1 MGYAYRVLL
10 HATIY
15 HSVTSLTILTIALEV
30 TLYFMDLCIV
40 QFVTVIWLES
50 QYCYYSV

>member
-15 HSVTSLTILTIALEV
+15 HSVTSLTIITIAWKLHFISESVMYSTNRNCYLVNIDKTV
-30 TLYFMDLCIV
+30 TI
-40 QFVTVIWLES
+40 
-50 QYCYYSV
+50 